1 MGFVKSCLCI
11 SISTCIVVKDT
22 GQVFTLCDKCKKL
35 QEKKVICLGSGEMST
50 IMSEDGTRN
59 K

>member
-1 MGFVKSCLCI
+1 MESFPCI

-22 GQVFTLCDKCKKL
+22 GQVFALCDKCKKL
-35 QEKKVICLGSGEMST
+35 QEKEVICLGSCEMST
-50 IMSEDGTRN
+50 VMSEDGTMH